1 MLRCAMLAAAL
12 VVLPAAAQTP
22 RNFPANALRGELV
35 IVQPPDVLLN
45 GQAAR
50 LGPGARI
57 RNENNLLEMSGALV
71 GRRLL
76 VHYTRDLS
84 GQLLEVWLLT
94 PAEGANRPWPTND
107 AQAQAWAFDP
117 AAQRWTRP

>member
-1 MLRCAMLAAAL
+1 MLRCALLAATL
-12 VVLPAAAQTP
+12 VALPAAAQVQ

-45 GQAAR
+45 GHAAR
-50 LGPGARI
+50 LAPGARI

-71 GRRLL
+71 GRRL
-76 VHYTRDLS
+76 VVNYTRELS

-94 PAEGANRPWPTND
+94 PSESANRPWPTSD
-107 AQAQAWAFDP
+107 AQAQAWSFDP
-117 AAQRWTRP
+117 AAQRWNKP